1 MEDEEK
7 LVDAVMAG
15 IQAAEM
21 TPKQIRIFG
30 NAVTRAL
37 GVEPPTTKE
46 IEDYVRSSMEN
57 D

>member
-30 NAVTRAL
+30 NAFTRAL